1 MSLSKSKRD
10 RLISDFLFGIEN
22 PEYEVK
28 QKNDGGWLVRRRRK
42 KSLFSK
48 NPKIEK
54 PKEEKEEAPPEKPKR
69 SFDDISLDEIAEK
82 LLEKIN
88 TLRKKKEKE
97 EEEKEEEDVD
107 EKLIHGIEEEKN
119 EPIHQER
126 EPISPPTDYDE
137 PPPQYFR
144 RRSVR
149 LY

>member
-1 MSLSKSKRD
+1 
-10 RLISDFLFGIEN
+10 LISDFLFGIEN

-54 PKEEKEEAPPEKPKR
+54 EAKPKEEKEEAPPEKPKR

-88 TLRKKKEKE
+88 TLRKKHKE

-119 EPIHQER
+119 EPIQEK
-126 EPISPPTDYDE
+126 EPIAPPPTENDE
-137 PPPQYFR
+137 VPQASQYFR